1 MNPLEPSGGGPPID
15 IHTPF
20 TPAERIQQLSQID
33 TDISSLLQH
42 TSSALRSIANPPNSS
57 NSDQTSPPFSTPTS
71 DEAAA
76 AALASFKE
84 IQNNFISTLD
94 RIDKHLKR
102 NIYALE
108 EAGVITLKATDGTA
122 GGEGAG
128 NAGESRETIASGPAG
143 SGRAKEIVARL
154 DPDGVG
160 RYGGLDVGRLN
171 MASSTVERDMERELW
186 ERALE
191 QVVEERRETEG
202 RVYKMEE

>member
-1 MNPLEPSGGGPPID
+1 MNPHDPSTGEAPID

-33 TDISSLLQH
+33 TDISALLQH
-42 TSSALRSIANPPNSS
+42 TSSALRSIANPPNS
-57 NSDQTSPPFSTPTS
+57 NSQTSPPFSTPGS

-84 IQNNFISTLD
+84 IQSNFINTLD

-108 EAGVITLKATDGTA
+108 EAGIITLKAADEAA

-128 NAGESRETIASGPAG
+128 NVGESRETIASGPAG
-143 SGRAKEIVARL
+143 TGRAKEVVARL
-154 DPDGVG
+154 DPNGVG
-160 RYGGLDVGRLN
+160 RYGRLDVGRLN
-171 MASSTVERDMERELW
+171 MTSSTVEKDIERELW
-186 ERALE
+186 ERALG
-191 QVVEERRETEG
+191 QVLEEKREAEG
-202 RVYKMEE
+202 RGDRMEE